1 MRISIVLVSAFLALS
16 SVSSAT
22 AGQFFTNETAFVNAI
37 QPNYYLEDFTNFTTG
52 SPLDGSQATYSAP
65 GANGFGWT
73 ASASFGL
80 FANASALS
88 VNNAN
93 DPLTITFTS
102 NIVMAVGGKVA
113 NTDKDGGLIP
123 GTVTITTSDGASNSI
138 VFATATQGFLGY
150 TTTVPITSITL
161 NASSGIV
168 NNWIQLDHFYTGVPN
183 TNTVP
188 IIINQL
194 ILLNG
199 SNRLDAINLPVGNSI
214 IVETSTNLQTWSTN
228 STVSV
233 TNSTQTIFVPSTINP
248 VLFYRLHL

>member
-1 MRISIVLVSAFLALS
+1 MRISIVVVSAILALS
-16 SVSSAT
+16 ASSVS

-37 QPNYYLEDFTNFTTG
+37 QPTYYLENFTNFTFG
-52 SPLDGSQATYSAP
+52 SPLDGSQPTYSAP
-65 GANGFGWT
+65 GGNGFGWT
-73 ASASFGL
+73 ASANLGL
-80 FANASALS
+80 YANASALS

-93 DPLTITFTS
+93 NPLTITFTS
-102 NIVMAVGGKVA
+102 NIVMAVGGIVA
-113 NTDKDGGLIP
+113 NTDFTGSTIP

-161 NASSGIV
+161 NATSGAA
-168 NNWIQLDHFYTGVPN
+168 NNWIQLDHFYTGVAN
-183 TNTVP
+183 TNIVP
-188 IIINQL
+188 VIINQL
-194 ILLNG
+194 VLLNG

-214 IVETSTNLQTWSTN
+214 IVETSTNLQAWSTN
-228 STVSV
+228 STVTV